1 METKLKKNF
10 FFDKMSEIINE
21 ILSDSELFTEMFED
35 DVDDTENSVDVF
47 LSRITKQDIL
57 LLERIYSGDFLLN
70 NDDII
75 SVANILNYLNSKML
89 PVILIY
95 LKYQIVYS
103 HLNID
108 NLNIDLVKE
117 LDKINL
123 QDTLEET
130 LISKCGRKASKLII
144 WLDNM
149 RKKNLIEKCANVGDM
164 DTILYLYNAS
174 IDISTAFRN
183 ACIHDHQNL
192 VSWFIR
198 ESSSQLK
205 LIKEGFIIAASHDSF
220 DVLQYLFSFDIIDQ
234 DFIDRNINNIL
245 LIQNKTTRTVDFL
258 YKKFKISNE
267 FFMDVIMSFYSD
279 DNLPVIEYI
288 IDEIL
293 PSLNRETINSIF
305 AKMCQKCAMNSI
317 EWFYYRYIHDIKL
330 SIDFFRDAATQGS
343 IDFFNFL
350 IEREL
355 DPTEIIY
362 DLFWLCTSNNRV
374 TFFDYLLRFCY
385 ENNIEYSLNPDGDET
400 IFIEICD
407 NGAEDIFLYM
417 FPNGT
422 NPFDIDVHS
431 SEEQGFINA
440 CIRDSPKIV
449 KSLIDN
455 FNVDIHAQNDTAFF
469 EAANFDNKEI
479 LLILISSLKED
490 DYFKIN
496 QDDIKEL
503 MLSTSNSEIIRLV
516 NEQAERYKRIM
527 ANKFDTLLDSI

>member
-1 METKLKKNF
+1 
-10 FFDKMSEIINE
+10 MSEIIDE
-21 ILSDSELFTEMFED
+21 ILSDSGLFSEMFED
-35 DVDDTENSVDVF
+35 NVNDTENSIDIF
-47 LSRITKQDIL
+47 LSRITKEDIL
-57 LLERIYSGDFLLN
+57 LLEKIYSGDFLLN

-75 SVANILNYLNSKML
+75 SVANVLNYLDSKML
-89 PVILIY
+89 GVILVY
-95 LKYQIVYS
+95 LKYQVVYS

-117 LDKINL
+117 LEKIKME
-123 QDTLEET
+123 DTLEET
-130 LISKCGRKASKLII
+130 LISRCGLKASKLII

-149 RKKNLIEKCANVGDM
+149 RKKNLIEKCANIGDL
-164 DTILYLYNAS
+164 DTILYLYNVS

-183 ACIHDHQNL
+183 ACIHDHRNV

-245 LIQNKTTRTVDFL
+245 LIQNKTTRTIEFL
-258 YKKFKISNE
+258 YKRFKIPNA
-267 FFMDVIMSFYSD
+267 FFMDVVMSFYSD

-288 IDEIL
+288 IDQIL
-293 PSLNRETINSIF
+293 PSLNRQTINTIF
-305 AKMCQKCAMNSI
+305 AKMCEKCAMISI
-317 EWFYYRYIHDIKL
+317 EWFYFRYIHEVKF
-330 SIDFFRDAATQGS
+330 SIDFFRDAAIQGS
-343 IDFFNFL
+343 IDFFKFL
-350 IEREL
+350 VERGL
-355 DPTEIIY
+355 NPSEIIY
-362 DLFWLCTSNNRV
+362 DLFCLCTSNNRV
-374 TFFDYLLRFCY
+374 SFFDYLLRFCY
-385 ENNIEYSLNPDGDET
+385 ENNIEYSLNPNGDET

-440 CIRDSPKIV
+440 CVRDNPKIV

-479 LLILISSLKED
+479 LLILISSLKDD

-503 MLSTSNSEIIRLV
+503 MLSTPNSEIIRIV
-516 NEQAERYKRIM
+516 NEQAERYKKIM
-527 ANKFDTLLDSI
+527 AKKFDTLLGSI